1 MAHGKSTENGTVRP
15 SVSIVVAT
23 HGRPAFLADCVKS
36 IAADMDDGD
45 ELVVVEC
52 CNSEAGTALA
62 GLAVPVTHLHSPHTS
77 KCAKLNAGIRATRGD
92 VILVTDD
99 DCRVPPGW
107 VEAMSRPFANPVV
120 GATFGRVLGLSAA
133 PGSSLPAIPPGPAP
147 PELWFYAHGASMA
160 IRTEAIADVGGFDE
174 RLGPGTPA
182 GSGEEHDLVLRF
194 AARGWT
200 CEIADA
206 PPVDHLG
213 WRDSDQSMRNLLAY
227 QRGSG
232 TYLGTGLRRDAG
244 RALKR
249 LLLRSRYEP
258 VWWDDRRTR
267 GWRFGPRMSLAF
279 ARGLLDGL
287 RLRPRR
293 FLDKP
298 AGEVDGSSRT
308 RVLWVTDEPPDRNLG
323 GGNIRQA
330 MLLDVLGRRLDVTL
344 LVLGGLQDELTRS
357 RLTDVVELPLP
368 APRRMP
374 RSATERRVRE
384 LWQAVVRRP
393 PRDLVGRARL
403 RQVLKPVVNRLADD
417 FDVVVVHHLYL
428 APIIPKRRRA
438 VWLLH
443 LFDVSSVRARQ
454 ELAVEP
460 GRRQRWLLARDATKA
475 ERYERTAAAE
485 YDGLVVVSEED
496 AAAITNC
503 HRARARPSI
512 VVIPN
517 AVDPTAF
524 RPTPLP
530 REPRLVLPASLNYRP
545 NVLGARWFCDEVLPL
560 VQGRVPGVSLDLVGR
575 QPVDAVLELG
585 RRSAIEV
592 HADVPHIAP
601 WLTRARA
608 VIVPLHIGTG
618 TRLKALEA
626 MAARRPVVGTSIG
639 LQGLDIADR
648 VHARVVDDPVGM
660 ADAIVEVLTSDAEA
674 EALAA
679 EGRRLVEE
687 HFRWDSGADRLAI
700 ALEATANGVRKRPY

>member
-1 MAHGKSTENGTVRP
+1 MEDGNSTRARPDRP

-36 IAADMDDGD
+36 IAADMADGD
-45 ELVVVEC
+45 DLVVVEC
-52 CNSEAGTALA
+52 CNSEAAAALA
-62 GLAVPVTHLHSPHTS
+62 GLSVPTKHLRSPHTS
-77 KCAKLNAGIRATRGD
+77 KCAKLNAGIRAARGD

-99 DCRVPPGW
+99 DCRVSPGW
-107 VEAMSRPFANPVV
+107 VEAMARPFRNPVV

-133 PGSSLPAIPPGPAP
+133 PGSSLPVIPPGEAP
-147 PELWFYAHGASMA
+147 PELWFYAHGASMGM
-160 IRTEAIADVGGFDE
+160 RTEAVVDVGGFDE

-206 PPVDHLG
+206 PPVDHLD

-232 TYLGTGLRRDAG
+232 TYLGTGLRRDPG
-244 RALKR
+244 RAFKR

-258 VWWDDRRTR
+258 VWWHDRRTR

-279 ARGLLDGL
+279 AHGLLDGL
-287 RLRPRR
+287 RLRPRH
-293 FLDKP
+293 FLDKQV
-298 AGEVDGSSRT
+298 GEVRDGSRP

-330 MLLDVLGRRLDVTL
+330 MLLDVVAERLDVTL
-344 LVLGGLQDELTRS
+344 LVMGGRPDEGTRN
-357 RLTDVVELPLP
+357 RLTEVLEVPLP
-368 APRRMP
+368 APRPIPSRV
-374 RSATERRVRE
+374 TVRRVRDV
-384 LWQAVVRRP
+384 WQVVVRRL
-393 PRDLVGRARL
+393 PREILGRARL
-403 RQVLKPVVNRLADD
+403 CRALKPVVNRLADE
-417 FDVVVVHHLYL
+417 FDVVIVHHLYL
-428 APIIPKRRRA
+428 APILPKRRRA
-438 VWLLH
+438 AWLLH

-454 ELAVEP
+454 EQSMEP
-460 GRRQRWLLARDATKA
+460 GRRQRWLLGRDASKA
-475 ERYERTAAAE
+475 ERYERTAASE
-485 YDGLVVVSEED
+485 YDGLVMVSEED

-503 HRARARPSI
+503 RRLPSTSPI

-517 AVDPTAF
+517 GVDAEGVSP
-524 RPTPLP
+524 PPLT
-530 REPRLVLPASLNYRP
+530 REPRLLLPASLNYRP
-545 NVLGARWFCDEVLPL
+545 NVLGACWFCDEVLPL

-585 RRSAIEV
+585 NRDGIEV
-592 HADVPHIAP
+592 HADVPSMAP
-601 WLTRARA
+601 WLNRARA
-608 VIVPLHIGTG
+608 VVVPLHVGTG

-626 MAARRPVVGTSIG
+626 MAARRAVVGTSIG
-639 LQGLDIADR
+639 LEGLGVIDR

-679 EGRRLVEE
+679 GGRRLVEE
-687 HFRWDSGADRLAI
+687 HFRWDWGADRLAI
-700 ALEATANGVRKRPY
+700 ALEATANGVRKRR